1 MIPPSPPPPI
11 PSFGDVG
18 LPEGH
23 AYPELAY
30 HAPTNSIIVHTRPL
44 DSVLPIR
51 RLSIRRTSE
60 FRYRL
65 MDEFP
70 PSVSVESFVLS
81 VTQPVLYLLTYT
93 WSEYPN
99 GPPGGSWEALY
110 RFNLETGMS
119 EVIVRHGELM
129 PESPHRPPWLN
140 KLISISADDCKLF
153 CKVGFQTSD
162 SNAHYYLAALTIADG
177 KLTLI
182 SKLPAVFA

>member
-1 MIPPSPPPPI
+1 MTAPI
-11 PSFGDVG
+11 TRPSFSDVG

-51 RLSIRRTSE
+51 RLSVRRASE
-60 FRYRL
+60 SRYRL
-65 MDEFP
+65 IGEFP

-81 VTQPVLYLLTYT
+81 VTQPVLYLLTCT
-93 WSEYPN
+93 WSEYPD
-99 GPPGGSWEALY
+99 GPPGGSWGDLY
-110 RFNLETGMS
+110 RFNLETGQN
-119 EVIVRHGELM
+119 EVVARRGELM
-129 PESPHRPPWLN
+129 PEAPHHPPWLTE
-140 KLISISADDCKLF
+140 LISISGDDCKVF
-153 CKVGFQTSD
+153 CKAGFQTTD
-162 SNAHYYLAALTIADG
+162 STANYYLAEFMIADG